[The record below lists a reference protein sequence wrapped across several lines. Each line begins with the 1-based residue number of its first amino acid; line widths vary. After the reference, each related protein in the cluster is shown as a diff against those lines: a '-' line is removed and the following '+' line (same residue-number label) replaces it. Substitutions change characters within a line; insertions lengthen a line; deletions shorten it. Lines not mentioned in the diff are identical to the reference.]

1 MASVSKYI
9 SNLKIHASPTIH
21 FTGTLTVSRNP
32 STSTTVSVSL
42 SGNLNLY
49 SGSSYGTPYSGFGL
63 GFTLNQTGHNDWHGN
78 YYNLSSGGSDSVSE
92 SWSNIEFTS
101 GSLTI
106 YINCDFGSYSNPT
119 RHCDKGWSNTAIA
132 TIDYNEIPRDNPFS
146 PPSATLSFNPKDIY
160 INKSTHTASYTITKG
175 TGNITS
181 AELYLVGGNSYPPFA
196 LSTSQGSHTLN
207 NIVFNISVPD
217 ADIGVSGKY
226 SMSILLK
233 TDDSLQNWWFG
244 NEGVVLRILNPSIT
258 IIGHK
263 DLGVYNKTD
272 DYNITYDLTEGSRPF
287 YRTGIQIFDENG
299 SSLQTIYFNDTTEGR
314 KYHTYTLNS
323 SNCTHGKHY
332 RIQAFVFDSSQNY
345 MGSNIYDIHT
355 CHYPSVNN
363 LNLYDGSTV
372 ITSFSP
378 QNTSV
383 QFKWTQDNNNNNLW
397 TGEAAQTNMLYTET
411 GSSQHALY
419 PGNNDTSLTLTQA
432 NANVLFPVSERN
444 ASSIS
449 KNVAL
454 SRYHSQI
461 PVSVYSYKTVTL
473 QLQPTKTPSGFKIY
487 NSAGTTDITTTVQNK
502 RISKTTYQQVVLKWT
517 YPINEIASGVVDG
530 YKIELYED
538 QNCTTLIKNLGLTAH
553 SDYSNE
559 RYTLNV
565 KQDCKSLVL
574 NYIKIT
580 PYYKYDNNN
589 IYYGTN
595 TLIQPLFIPY
605 GELDTPTIDYP
616 INNTTW
622 HNEKFR
628 VLFQLPTDDD
638 YDSSQSS
645 TYRYRDIEINI
656 EYTVN
661 NTTSTKTYT
670 YINNPT
676 IFSTSTLSYQKKI
689 VINPS
694 LLNTLPVADKYK
706 IKIKVGKTVSN
717 ETIWS
722 SYSSIVTLNRQ
733 DLAPL
738 ESGGEDYQTIYE
750 ELNEIL
756 NESDNYTNPGD
767 TNINIYNELNTILDE
782 SDPYTGSGTGTIVVG
797 RNNKS
802 ITL

>member
-1 MASVSKYI
+1 
-9 SNLKIHASPTIH
+9 
-21 FTGTLTVSRNP
+21 
-32 STSTTVSVSL
+32 
-42 SGNLNLY
+42 
-49 SGSSYGTPYSGFGL
+49 
-63 GFTLNQTGHNDWHGN
+63 
-78 YYNLSSGGSDSVSE
+78 
-92 SWSNIEFTS
+92 
-101 GSLTI
+101 
-106 YINCDFGSYSNPT
+106 
-119 RHCDKGWSNTAIA
+119 
-132 TIDYNEIPRDNPFS
+132 
-146 PPSATLSFNPKDIY
+146 
-160 INKSTHTASYTITKG
+160 
-175 TGNITS
+175 
-181 AELYLVGGNSYPPFA
+181 
-196 LSTSQGSHTLN
+196 
-207 NIVFNISVPD
+207 
-217 ADIGVSGKY
+217 
-226 SMSILLK
+226 
-233 TDDSLQNWWFG
+233 
-244 NEGVVLRILNPSIT
+244 
-258 IIGHK
+258 
-263 DLGVYNKTD
+263 
-272 DYNITYDLTEGSRPF
+272 
-287 YRTGIQIFDENG
+287 
-299 SSLQTIYFNDTTEGR
+299 
-314 KYHTYTLNS
+314 
-323 SNCTHGKHY
+323 
-332 RIQAFVFDSSQNY
+332 

-355 CHYPSVNN
+355 CHYPSVSN
-363 LNLYDGSTV
+363 LNLYSGSTV

-444 ASSIS
+444 ASSVS

-487 NSAGTTDITTTVQNK
+487 DVSGVADITSRVQNQ

-538 QNCTTLIKNLGLTAH
+538 QNCTTLIKDLGLTAH

-574 NYIKIT
+574 NYVKIT

-595 TLIQPLFIPY
+595 ALIQPLFVPY

-661 NTTSTKTYT
+661 STTSTKTYT

-689 VINPS
+689 VIMLINQ
-694 LLNTLPVADKYK
+694 LL
-706 IKIKVGKTVSN
+706 IM
-717 ETIWS
+717 
-722 SYSSIVTLNRQ
+722 
-733 DLAPL
+733 
-738 ESGGEDYQTIYE
+738 
-750 ELNEIL
+750 
-756 NESDNYTNPGD
+756 
-767 TNINIYNELNTILDE
+767 
-782 SDPYTGSGTGTIVVG
+782 
-797 RNNKS
+797 
-802 ITL
+802 